1 MTRVFVSPAML
12 DYCEG
17 MAALVREVG
26 QKPTIT
32 GVEPRGRRK
41 ELFPEL
47 RYPRPL
53 RIEGL
58 LIPPRIEF
66 IDPCLSPEEEQVES
80 IIQITAS
87 GEYGV
92 SNVYVRLEDDQG
104 NQIESGLALRD
115 EVDEDEWFYFTSAA
129 FRSGASVTVRV
140 IALDPLGGIGVE
152 DETVE
157 V

>member
-1 MTRVFVSPAML
+1 MTRVWMSPAVL

-17 MAALVREVG
+17 MAARVREVG
-26 QKPTIT
+26 QKPVIT
-32 GVEPRGRRK
+32 GVEPRRK

-47 RYPRPL
+47 RYPRAL
-53 RIEGL
+53 RLEGL
-58 LIPPRIEF
+58 LTPPRIEF
-66 IDPCLSPEEEQVES
+66 IDPCLSPEEEQVEG

-104 NQIESGLALRD
+104 NQIESGFALRD
-115 EVDEDEWFYFTSAA
+115 EVEEDDWFYFPSAS

-140 IALDPLGGIGVE
+140 TALDPLGGIGVE